1 MIRFLLIVLFLAIF
15 FICSLL
21 IYPVLLVAGLISMD
35 RRHKMSY
42 AVVSW
47 AFRFILFIAGTKITV
62 IGRNRIPRD
71 KAVLYVGNH
80 RGFFDIVINY
90 AVLPPVMGFVA
101 KKEMKKI
108 PFLSWWMMLV
118 NCLFLDRKNI
128 KEGLKTIIAG
138 ANNLK
143 NGISMFIYPE
153 GTRTRGDESML
164 EFKEGS
170 MKMAEKAGSLIIPV
184 AMNNSSA
191 CFEDQ
196 FPRIKKAHVVVEY
209 GEPIDMTKMS
219 KEEVKH
225 IGSYTRD
232 VIQEML
238 DKNAELGIGEIE
250 YAPGQVMYLCADISD
265 LQKDTGFTPTT
276 PFEEGIQKTIDW
288 ARGQINEEN

>member
-153 GTRTRGDESML
+153 GTRTRGDEPML

-238 DKNAELGIGEIE
+238 DKNAEL
-250 YAPGQVMYLCADISD
+250 VL
-265 LQKDTGFTPTT
+265 K
-276 PFEEGIQKTIDW
+276 
-288 ARGQINEEN
+288 